1 MSETKSETKPV
12 SDYDKARDERTIT
25 RTIWNGCI
33 AAVAFA
39 TVVGYIFTLVD

>member
-1 MSETKSETKPV
+1 MTETKIP

-25 RTIWNGCI
+25 RTIWTGTLV
-33 AAVAFA
+33 AVAFA

>member
-1 MSETKSETKPV
+1 MTANETP
-12 SDYDKARDERTIT
+12 SDYEKARDERTIT
-25 RTIWNGCI
+25 RTIWMGVL